1 MAFKLKGILNK
12 NVAPALKK
20 NNADIKKMQKL
31 DDEIAKARK
40 LGNKGVVQVLLDKKS
55 KLEDIIMGTTKPP
68 ADRPDPTFEGTD
80 EFRKKKDI
88 PKSELKSKGVLRKNG
103 NDKGSEQGTKKGDYT
118 GYGIPDFLYNADGKK
133 FNTANVDE
141 GNLSKIKVE
150 KDTNRKYVVIQDKS
164 VVGDA
169 GGRLYLS
176 NPK

>member
-40 LGNKGVVQVLLDKKS
+40 LGNKGVVQVLVDKKS
-55 KLEDIIMGTTKPP
+55 KLEDAIMGTN
-68 ADRPDPTFEGTD
+68 RPDPTFAGTD

-141 GNLSKIKVE
+141 GN
-150 KDTNRKYVVIQDKS
+150 
-164 VVGDA
+164 
-169 GGRLYLS
+169 
-176 NPK
+176 

>member
-55 KLEDIIMGTTKPP
+55 KLEDIIMGTT
-68 ADRPDPTFEGTD
+68 RPDPTFEGTD

-103 NDKGSEQGTKKGDYT
+103 NDKQPPRQTGENPDLEVYQGQSLVERINDLEDRIEFLQSDISDEAGPTEKKAT
-118 GYGIPDFLYNADGKK
+118 M
-133 FNTANVDE
+133 TQ
-141 GNLSKIKVE
+141 NLKLLKAKLKDLKSK
-150 KDTNRKYVVIQDKS
+150 RK
-164 VVGDA
+164 
-169 GGRLYLS
+169 
-176 NPK
+176 

>member
-103 NDKGSEQGTKKGDYT
+103 NDKQPPRQTGENPDVEVYQGQSLVERINDLEDRIEFLQSDISDEAGPTEKKAT
-118 GYGIPDFLYNADGKK
+118 M
-133 FNTANVDE
+133 TQ
-141 GNLSKIKVE
+141 NLKLLQAKL
-150 KDTNRKYVVIQDKS
+150 KDLKSRRK
-164 VVGDA
+164 
-169 GGRLYLS
+169 
-176 NPK
+176 

>member
-103 NDKGSEQGTKKGDYT
+103 DDKQPPVQPGESPDTEVYEGKRLSERINDLEIRIENVNEKYSNYDRPLTAKEK
-118 GYGIPDFLYNADGKK
+118 NALQLLKAKLADLK
-133 FNTANVDE
+133 
-141 GNLSKIKVE
+141 SK
-150 KDTNRKYVVIQDKS
+150 RK
-164 VVGDA
+164 
-169 GGRLYLS
+169 
-176 NPK
+176 

>member
-55 KLEDIIMGTTKPP
+55 KLEDIIMGTT
-68 ADRPDPTFEGTD
+68 RPDPTFEGTD

-103 NDKGSEQGTKKGDYT
+103 NDKQPPRQTGENPDLEVYQGKS
-118 GYGIPDFLYNADGKK
+118 L
-133 FNTANVDE
+133 
-141 GNLSKIKVE
+141 VE
-150 KDTNRKYVVIQDKS
+150 KINDLEDRIEFLQSDISDEAGPTEKKATMTQNLKLLKAKLKDLKSKRK
-164 VVGDA
+164 
-169 GGRLYLS
+169 
-176 NPK
+176 

>member
-20 NNADIKKMQKL
+20 NNANIKKMQKL

-88 PKSELKSKGVLRKNG
+88 PKSELKSRGVLRKNG
-103 NDKGSEQGTKKGDYT
+103 NDKQPPVQPGES
-118 GYGIPDFLYNADGKK
+118 
-133 FNTANVDE
+133 
-141 GNLSKIKVE
+141 
-150 KDTNRKYVVIQDKS
+150 KDTEVYEGKALYERINDLEIRIENVNEKYSNYDRPLTAKEKNALQLLKAKLADLKSKRK
-164 VVGDA
+164 
-169 GGRLYLS
+169 
-176 NPK
+176 

>member
-40 LGNKGVVQVLLDKKS
+40 LGNKGVVQVLVDKKS
-55 KLEDIIMGTTKPP
+55 KLEDAIMGTN
-68 ADRPDPTFEGTD
+68 RPDPTFEGTD

-103 NDKGSEQGTKKGDYT
+103 DDKQPPVQPGENPDTEVYEGKRLSERINDLEIRIENVNEKYSNYDRPLTAKEK
-118 GYGIPDFLYNADGKK
+118 NALQLLKAKLADLK
-133 FNTANVDE
+133 
-141 GNLSKIKVE
+141 SK
-150 KDTNRKYVVIQDKS
+150 RK
-164 VVGDA
+164 
-169 GGRLYLS
+169 
-176 NPK
+176 

>member
-40 LGNKGVVQVLLDKKS
+40 LGNKGVVQVLVDKKS
-55 KLEDIIMGTTKPP
+55 KLEDAIMGTN
-68 ADRPDPTFEGTD
+68 RPDPTFEGTD

-103 NDKGSEQGTKKGDYT
+103 DDKQPPVQPGENPDTEVYEGKRLSERINDLE
-118 GYGIPDFLYNADGKK
+118 IR
-133 FNTANVDE
+133 
-141 GNLSKIKVE
+141 I
-150 KDTNRKYVVIQDKS
+150 
-164 VVGDA
+164 
-169 GGRLYLS
+169 
-176 NPK
+176 